1 MKKITVQ
8 DIEDVV
14 GFKVSNNVKAL
25 INEFD
30 LTYSELT
37 QSERDGVILN
47 VINTLNDDIEY
58 VGKHRLEKWENGW
71 YENLELLTLIIPT
84 FSQKRKIL
92 KYLQEFIY
100 DKI

>member
-30 LTYSELT
+30 LTYS
-37 QSERDGVILN
+37 
-47 VINTLNDDIEY
+47 
-58 VGKHRLEKWENGW
+58 
-71 YENLELLTLIIPT
+71 
-84 FSQKRKIL
+84 
-92 KYLQEFIY
+92 
-100 DKI
+100 